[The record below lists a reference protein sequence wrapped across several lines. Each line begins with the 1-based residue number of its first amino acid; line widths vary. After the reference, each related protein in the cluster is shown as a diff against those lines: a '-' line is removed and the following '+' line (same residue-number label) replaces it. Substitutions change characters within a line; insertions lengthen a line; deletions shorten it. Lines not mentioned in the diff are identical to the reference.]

1 MTILSWFF
9 IGCLSAFFIAFSVGI
24 FSFVLLFISIKDINI
39 LKQKRPKKK
48 SKKKRWV
55 RAKRLLEKKKK
66 QRRARGF
73 VLIILSIFFLGS
85 GFYARYY
92 EMTNLSSTDGN
103 IIVQSYFVTDEVNKN
118 LNNLQNGSNVEDTKK
133 KLMELS
139 SLLASYG
146 SSTPSNSLSKNGQ
159 QTLNRYYVQVRDYG
173 TNLYSL
179 TTAQLNNQEIISKY
193 LDDMTR
199 IKQSQKKLFKE
210 FSIDEA
216 ALKQKK

>member
-1 MTILSWFF
+1 MTILSWIF
-9 IGCLSAFFIAFSVGI
+9 IGCLSTFFIAFCVGI
-24 FSFVLLFISIKDINI
+24 FSFVLFFVSKRDMNT
-39 LKQKRPKKK
+39 LKKRRPKKK
-48 SKKKRWV
+48 INKKRLMQT
-55 RAKRLLEKKKK
+55 KRLLEKKKK
-66 QRRARGF
+66 KQRARGG
-73 VLIILSIFFLGS
+73 ILVTLSLLFLGG

-118 LNNLQNGSNVEDTKK
+118 LTNLQNGADVDENKT

-159 QTLNRYYVQVRDYG
+159 QTLNRYYVQIRDYG

-179 TTAQLNNQEIISKY
+179 SAGQLNNQETISKY

-199 IKQSQKKLFKE
+199 INQSQKKLFKE
-210 FSIDEA
+210 FSINEV

>member
-1 MTILSWFF
+1 MNT
-9 IGCLSAFFIAFSVGI
+9 
-24 FSFVLLFISIKDINI
+24 
-39 LKQKRPKKK
+39 LKKKRPKKK
-48 SKKKRWV
+48 IIKKRWM

-66 QRRARGF
+66 QQRVRGF
-73 VLIILSIFFLGS
+73 VLIILSILFLVS
-85 GFYARYY
+85 GFYTRYY
-92 EMTNLSSTDGN
+92 EMTNLSSSDGN

-146 SSTPSNSLSKNGQ
+146 SSTPSNSLSKKGQ
-159 QTLNRYYVQVRDYG
+159 QTLNRYYVQIRDYG

-179 TTAQLNNQEIISKY
+179 TALQLNNQETISKY

-199 IKQSQKKLFKE
+199 INQSQKKLFKE
-210 FSIDEA
+210 FSINEA